1 MKNMK
6 KLYFVILGVMCL
18 MPYATYAQLSKNP
31 NKFLGNITTRYQ
43 VDAGGGVPDYHTL
56 WNQITPENES
66 KWGSVEGTRGRY
78 NWGSDR
84 AFNYAKDHNFTY
96 KFHAL
101 VWGAQYPNWFSSSLS
116 VTERYNAIVNWF
128 DEVKKHYPDLPMI
141 DVVNEAVGMHQQGN
155 PLMRESL
162 GGEGKT
168 GYDWLINAFELAH
181 ERWPNAILIYNDY
194 NTFQNDTDAYIELVR
209 TLRDAGAPIDA
220 YGCQSHD
227 VNDISK
233 SSLQSVMAKIQDA
246 LKIPMYITELDI
258 NIENNEQQ
266 KAQYQNIFPLMWEAD
281 YCAGVTIWGYVY
293 GSTWVDHSGLYRDGA
308 ERPAMTWLKEYMAT
322 DAAKNAKSPFPGM
335 KKEASIYVKPASI
348 TVTKGEP
355 VPITVRASM
364 RTKTI
369 DYIELYVNDDLVAT
383 LTEAPYETEYVPVT
397 NGKYNLKAV
406 VYADDG
412 TTYERLSG
420 FTAYNPRMPHKTIEL
435 PGTIQAEDFDEGPKG
450 IAYQDSDNNAEGDG
464 NNYRSDGTGVDIV
477 TGNGGYAIGY
487 TSSGEWL
494 EYTVNVKEA
503 GVYTYT
509 AYVSSGTTGSSF
521 SLSLND
527 NDNLTDLTGTISVP
541 QTGSN
546 DWGTYTTINGRFKV
560 SLNEGRQIIRLNITG
575 SSCNIDKI
583 VLNRIDYNEKIKLSI
598 SSEPVVV
605 NGSTTI
611 KVDVNDDEV
620 SIASVKLYQGTS
632 LLKTFTQAPYEYV
645 FKPSKRGN
653 YTFQAVAT
661 DVDGGQSDI
670 ITYSLKVSEPF
681 RGTPIEIPG
690 TIQIE
695 DFDRGGEGVA
705 FHDSDSDDE
714 GDANYRTDNGGV
726 DLKARNGGIVIGN
739 TADGEWLEYTVNVV
753 TAGNYTYSVTAS
765 SGVTGS
771 GFQIGIVNNGVN
783 NICKVNIP
791 QTGDNSWSNY
801 QSVTGD
807 LGYLDAGLQILRVT
821 IDGSYCNI
829 DRIELILDSDDVSY
843 ILPDDRNAN
852 GIRYNL
858 GGSIVGDG
866 YKGIVIINGKKI
878 LNNQLK

>member
-1 MKNMK
+1 
-6 KLYFVILGVMCL
+6 
-18 MPYATYAQLSKNP
+18 
-31 NKFLGNITTRYQ
+31 
-43 VDAGGGVPDYHTL
+43 
-56 WNQITPENES
+56 
-66 KWGSVEGTRGRY
+66 
-78 NWGSDR
+78 
-84 AFNYAKDHNFTY
+84 
-96 KFHAL
+96 
-101 VWGAQYPNWFSSSLS
+101 
-116 VTERYNAIVNWF
+116 
-128 DEVKKHYPDLPMI
+128 
-141 DVVNEAVGMHQQGN
+141 
-155 PLMRESL
+155 
-162 GGEGKT
+162 
-168 GYDWLINAFELAH
+168 
-181 ERWPNAILIYNDY
+181 
-194 NTFQNDTDAYIELVR
+194 
-209 TLRDAGAPIDA
+209 
-220 YGCQSHD
+220 
-227 VNDISK
+227 
-233 SSLQSVMAKIQDA
+233 
-246 LKIPMYITELDI
+246 
-258 NIENNEQQ
+258 
-266 KAQYQNIFPLMWEAD
+266 
-281 YCAGVTIWGYVY
+281 
-293 GSTWVDHSGLYRDGA
+293 
-308 ERPAMTWLKEYMAT
+308 
-322 DAAKNAKSPFPGM
+322 
-335 KKEASIYVKPASI
+335 
-348 TVTKGEP
+348 
-355 VPITVRASM
+355 
-364 RTKTI
+364 
-369 DYIELYVNDDLVAT
+369 

-397 NGKYNLKAV
+397 TGKYNLKAV

-420 FTAYNPRMPHKTIEL
+420 FTAYNPRTPHKTIDL
-435 PGTIQAEDFDEGPKG
+435 PGTIQAEDFDEGPSG
-450 IAYQDSDNNAEGDG
+450 IAYHDSDNNAEGDG
-464 NNYRSDGTGVDIV
+464 NSYRSDGTGVDIV

-509 AYVSSGTTGSSF
+509 AYASSGTTGSSF

-546 DWGTYTTINGRFKV
+546 DWGTYTTITGRFKV

-583 VLNRIDYNEKIKLSI
+583 VLSRIDYNENIKLSI

-611 KVDVNDDEV
+611 KVNVNDNEV
-620 SIASVKLYQGTS
+620 SIANVKLYQGTS

-645 FKPSKRGN
+645 FRPSKRGN

-670 ITYSLKVSEPF
+670 VTYSLKVSEPF
-681 RGTPIEIPG
+681 SGTPIEIPG

-695 DFDRGGEGVA
+695 DFDKGGEGVA

-739 TADGEWLEYTVNVV
+739 TADGEWLEYTVNVL
-753 TAGNYTYSVTAS
+753 TAGNYKYSVTAS

-791 QTGDNSWSNY
+791 QTGDNTWSNY

-807 LGYLDAGLQILRVT
+807 LGYLDAGLQVLRVT
-821 IDGSYCNI
+821 IDGAYCNI

-843 ILPDDRNAN
+843 IMPDDRNAN
-852 GIRYNL
+852 GTRYNL
-858 GGSIVGDG
+858 GGSIVGDD
-866 YKGIVIINGKKI
+866 YKGIVIINGRKI
-878 LNNQLK
+878 MNNQLK

>member
-1 MKNMK
+1 MR
-6 KLYFVILGVMCL
+6 KLYFAILGVMCL
-18 MPYATYAQLSKNP
+18 IPDATYAQLSKNP
-31 NKFLGNITTRYQ
+31 DKFLGNITTRYQ

-84 AFNYAKDHNFTY
+84 AFNYAKDHHFTY

-155 PLMRESL
+155 PLMKESL
-162 GGEGKT
+162 GGAGKT

-181 ERWPNAILIYNDY
+181 ERWPDAILIYNDY
-194 NTFQNDTDAYIELVR
+194 NTFQHDTDAYIDLVR

-227 VNDISK
+227 VDNISK
-233 SSLQSVMAKIQDA
+233 SNLQTAMAKIQDA
-246 LKIPMYITELDI
+246 VKIPMYITELDI
-258 NIENNEQQ
+258 NIEDNEQQ
-266 KAQYQNIFPLMWEAD
+266 KAQYQSIFPLMWEAD

-308 ERPAMTWLKEYMAT
+308 ERPAMTWLKQYMAT

-335 KKEASIYVKPASI
+335 KKEASVYVKPASI

-369 DYIELYVNDDLVAT
+369 DYIELYVNDDLIAT
-383 LTEAPYETEYVPVT
+383 LTDAPYETEFVPVT

-420 FTAYNPRMPHKTIEL
+420 FTAYNPRKPHKTIEL
-435 PGTIQAEDFDEGPKG
+435 PGTIQAEDFDEGPRG

-464 NNYRSDGTGVDIV
+464 NSYRSDGTGVDIV

-494 EYTVNVKEA
+494 EYTLNVKEA

-527 NDNLTDLTGTISVP
+527 NDNLTDLTGTIAVP

-546 DWGTYTTINGRFKV
+546 DWGTYTTITGRFKV

-583 VLNRIDYNEKIKLSI
+583 VLNRIDYNENIKLSI

-620 SIASVKLYQGTS
+620 SIAGVKLYQGSS
-632 LLKTFTQAPYEYV
+632 LLKTFTQAPYEYE

-670 ITYSLKVSEPF
+670 VTYSLKVSEPF

-695 DFDRGGEGVA
+695 DFDKGGEGVA

-753 TAGNYTYSVTAS
+753 TDGNYKYSVTAS

-791 QTGDNSWSNY
+791 QTGDNTWSNY

-807 LGYLDAGLQILRVT
+807 LGYLDAGLQVLRVT
-821 IDGSYCNI
+821 IDGAYCNI

-843 ILPDDRNAN
+843 IMPDDRNAN
-852 GIRYNL
+852 GTRYNL
-858 GGSIVGDG
+858 GGSIVGDD
-866 YKGIVIINGKKI
+866 YKGIVIINGRKI
-878 LNNQLK
+878 MNNQLK

>member
-1 MKNMK
+1 MR
-6 KLYFVILGVMCL
+6 KLYFAILGVMCL
-18 MPYATYAQLSKNP
+18 IPDATYAQLSKNP
-31 NKFLGNITTRYQ
+31 DKFLGNITTRYQ

-84 AFNYAKDHNFTY
+84 AFNYAKDHHFTY

-155 PLMRESL
+155 PLMKESL
-162 GGEGKT
+162 GGAGKT

-181 ERWPNAILIYNDY
+181 ERWPDAILIYNDY
-194 NTFQNDTDAYIELVR
+194 NTFQHDTDAYIDLVR

-233 SSLQSVMAKIQDA
+233 SNLQNAMAKIQDA
-246 LKIPMYITELDI
+246 VKIPMYITELDI
-258 NIENNEQQ
+258 NIEDNEQQ
-266 KAQYQNIFPLMWEAD
+266 KAQYQSIFPLMWEAD

-308 ERPAMTWLKEYMAT
+308 ERPAMTWLKQYMAT

-335 KKEASIYVKPASI
+335 KKEASVYVKPASI

-369 DYIELYVNDDLVAT
+369 DYIELYVNDDLIAT
-383 LTEAPYETEYVPVT
+383 LTDAPYETEFVPVT

-420 FTAYNPRMPHKTIEL
+420 FTAYNPRKPHKTIEL
-435 PGTIQAEDFDEGPKG
+435 PGTIQAEDFDEGPRG

-464 NNYRSDGTGVDIV
+464 NSYRSDGTGVDIV

-494 EYTVNVKEA
+494 EYTLNVKEA

-527 NDNLTDLTGTISVP
+527 NDNLTDLTGTIAVP

-546 DWGTYTTINGRFKV
+546 DWGTYTTITGRFKV

-583 VLNRIDYNEKIKLSI
+583 VLNRIDYNENIKLSI

-620 SIASVKLYQGTS
+620 SIAGVKLYQGSS
-632 LLKTFTQAPYEYV
+632 LLKTFTQAPYEYE

-670 ITYSLKVSEPF
+670 VTYSLKVSEPF

-695 DFDRGGEGVA
+695 DFDKGGEGVA

-753 TAGNYTYSVTAS
+753 TDGNYKYSVTAS

-791 QTGDNSWSNY
+791 QTGDNTWSNY

-807 LGYLDAGLQILRVT
+807 LGYLDAGLQVLRVT
-821 IDGSYCNI
+821 IDGAYCNI

-843 ILPDDRNAN
+843 IMPDDRNAN
-852 GIRYNL
+852 GTRYNL
-858 GGSIVGDG
+858 GGSIVGDD
-866 YKGIVIINGKKI
+866 YKGIVIINGRKI
-878 LNNQLK
+878 MNNQLK